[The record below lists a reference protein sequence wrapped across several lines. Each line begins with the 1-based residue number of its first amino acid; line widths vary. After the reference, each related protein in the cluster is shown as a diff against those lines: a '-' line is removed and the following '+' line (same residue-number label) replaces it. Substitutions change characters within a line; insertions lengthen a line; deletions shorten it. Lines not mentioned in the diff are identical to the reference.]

1 MRGRERVLAIVQ
13 AGGQGGRMDVLT
25 RERAKPAL
33 PFAGTYRLI
42 DFALSCL
49 TNSGVADVWVSVQY
63 QASSLD
69 PHLSGGRPW
78 DLDRTVG
85 GYRRVVPEEGGGG
98 QSQTGFS
105 TGNAD
110 DLHLIRDQI
119 ERFGPTIVAVLSADH
134 VFACDLLDVVEAYRA
149 RDAEC
154 AVVTAEVG
162 VREAAHK
169 AAIVTDAT
177 GLVTSIEYKA
187 DRPSTGTIATEIT
200 LYDPEVLLGT
210 LDQMRREAG
219 AEGRLEDDGLGDF
232 DELLSRIVARKRTI
246 AVPIEGYWRDV
257 GRPAAYLGAH
267 RDLLAG
273 RIDVFERPYGR
284 VRGAGAYLPP
294 PLIHAEADVH
304 GSMVSAGADVRG
316 TVVRSVIG
324 PGARI
329 AAGAVVEDSVLL
341 HGVVVEA
348 GATVRTAI
356 VDERTVIGRDAVI
369 GAQSTRRTPRDED
382 VVLVGRETRVR
393 RGRTLERGARVEPG
407 STV

>member
-42 DFALSCL
+42 DFALSSL
-49 TNSGVADVWVSVQY
+49 TNSGIADVWVSVQY

-85 GYRRVVPEEGGGG
+85 GYRRVVPEEGGGAH
-98 QSQTGFS
+98 SQTGFS
-105 TGNAD
+105 SGNAD
-110 DLHLIRDQI
+110 DLHLIRDDI
-119 ERFGPTIVAVLSADH
+119 ERFAPTIVLVLSADH
-134 VFACDLLDVVEAYRA
+134 VFACDLLDVVESYRG

-177 GLVTSIEYKA
+177 GLVTGIEYKS

-210 LDQMRREAG
+210 LDQMRREASRS
-219 AEGRLEDDGLGDF
+219 GRLEDDGLGDF
-232 DELLSRIVARKRTI
+232 DQLLERVVARRRTI
-246 AVPIEGYWRDV
+246 AVPLEGYWRDV
-257 GRPAAYLGAH
+257 GRPAAYLAAH

-273 RIDVFERPYGR
+273 RVDVFERPYGK
-284 VRGAGAYLPP
+284 VRGAGVYLPP
-294 PLIHAEADVH
+294 PIIHAEAEVH
-304 GSMVSAGADVRG
+304 GSMVSAGSDVRG
-316 TVVRSVIG
+316 RVVRSVIG

-329 AAGAVVEDSVLL
+329 GPGVSVEDSVLL
-341 HGVVVEA
+341 DGVVVEA
-348 GATVRTAI
+348 GASVHTAI
-356 VDERTVIGRDAVI
+356 VDERTVIGRDAVV
-369 GAQSTRRTPRDED
+369 GAATTRRSPRDED
-382 VVLVGRETRVR
+382 IVLVGRETRVR
-393 RGRTLERGARVEPG
+393 RGRTLEAGDRVEPG
-407 STV
+407 SVV